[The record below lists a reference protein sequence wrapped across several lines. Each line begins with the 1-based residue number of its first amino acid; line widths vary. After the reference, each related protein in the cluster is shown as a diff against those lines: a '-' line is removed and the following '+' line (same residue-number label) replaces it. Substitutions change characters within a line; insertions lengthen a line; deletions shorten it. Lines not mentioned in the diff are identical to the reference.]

1 MAELKVDI
9 IRHDYNEAKGKL
21 IVWLFNDPSFYS
33 AKAWKLTAKYD
44 FGRKPNDAD
53 GNPTDKK
60 QKLLVGLYREPFR
73 DGWKYTIN
81 EKVHPQMV
89 DTVLRYIFFGF
100 QENKDGEM
108 EPFTYLRHNRKALGI
123 HYLFERYIEHCKTM
137 KKWISQRK
145 KTNIDYRDWF
155 DDYDE
160 EPYFPTPQTY
170 KGYNIA
176 TKWDGTSYNAGVWRY
191 KPNKK

>member
-21 IVWLFNDPSFYS
+21 IVWLFNDPNFYS
-33 AKAWKLTAKYD
+33 AKEWKLTAKYD
-44 FGRKPNDAD
+44 FGRKPNDED

-81 EKVHPQMV
+81 EKVHPEMV
-89 DTVLRYIFFGF
+89 DTVLNYIFFGF
-100 QENKDGEM
+100 QKKEDGEM

-123 HYLFERYIEHCKTM
+123 SCLNYKHKKASRAKAQEAIVIYPGTPASLRAGFLLPILRETYI
-137 KKWISQRK
+137 
-145 KTNIDYRDWF
+145 
-155 DDYDE
+155 
-160 EPYFPTPQTY
+160 
-170 KGYNIA
+170 
-176 TKWDGTSYNAGVWRY
+176 GTLQNRHFYSLSICM
-191 KPNKK
+191 